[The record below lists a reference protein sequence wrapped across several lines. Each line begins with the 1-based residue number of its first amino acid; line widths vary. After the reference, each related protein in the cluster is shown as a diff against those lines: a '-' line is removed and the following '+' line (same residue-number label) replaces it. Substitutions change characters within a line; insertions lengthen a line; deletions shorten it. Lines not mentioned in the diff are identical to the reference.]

1 MFRKQQICTI
11 QYKRSIFSLSSRF
24 QKEAFG
30 YVKNDLIR
38 NLWMNLEEYFEV
50 KRFWITVEN
59 KEKELKQRN
68 LEECPKKE
76 GGC

>member
-1 MFRKQQICTI
+1 MHI
-11 QYKRSIFSLSSRF
+11 RSIFSLSSRF

-50 KRFWITVEN
+50 KRFWITIEN
-59 KEKELKQRN
+59 KEKELKVETTKSWRVS
-68 LEECPKKE
+68 KK
-76 GGC
+76 GRSVKILL